1 MRSQVVELQRQA
13 EGWRL
18 LVRCLTNRR
27 GAAGG
32 VRLTVSA
39 QIITHQLCETNEDI
53 TAHPMQESSP
63 RAVTPRAILN
73 VHGNR
78 HAAAVRV

>member
-1 MRSQVVELQRQA
+1 MSYKQ
-13 EGWRL
+13 EG
-18 LVRCLTNRR
+18 
-27 GAAGG
+27 GSGG
-32 VRLTVSA
+32 CEINSLCP
-39 QIITHQLCETNEDI
+39 IITHQLCETNEDI